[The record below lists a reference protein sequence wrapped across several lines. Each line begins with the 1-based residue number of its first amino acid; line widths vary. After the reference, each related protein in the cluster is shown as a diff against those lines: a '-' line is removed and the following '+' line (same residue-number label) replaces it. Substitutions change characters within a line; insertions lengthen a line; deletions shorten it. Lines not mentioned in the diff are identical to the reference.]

1 MTDEVRLVPMRVA
14 NDGDGA
20 YLAPAFP
27 DAWVR
32 GITEEERHVLIEA
45 LHISIEEKGPQRED
59 DALLD
64 KLAAFGGS
72 ND

>member
-1 MTDEVRLVPMRVA
+1 MPDEVRLVPMTR
-14 NDGDGA
+14 DLLDD
-20 YLAPAFP
+20 LAIVIDRRAM
-27 DAWVR
+27 WEN